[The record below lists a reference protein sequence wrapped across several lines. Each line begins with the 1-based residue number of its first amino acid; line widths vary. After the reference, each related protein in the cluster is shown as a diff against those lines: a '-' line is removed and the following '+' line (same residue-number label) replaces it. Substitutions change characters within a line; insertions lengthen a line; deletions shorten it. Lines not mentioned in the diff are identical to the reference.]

1 MSAVRTVAEVFY
13 SCRAIAR
20 RVPKVHN
27 IPVSIIKEKESAM
40 ASVTAKELKDH
51 PTDVL
56 GRVQYGNERVAV
68 TRYGKEVA
76 AVVQIEDARL
86 LERLEDL
93 IDAEDVLKAMEEAE
107 REGTISLD
115 ELRQKLSRQT

>member
-1 MSAVRTVAEVFY
+1 M
-13 SCRAIAR
+13 
-20 RVPKVHN
+20 
-27 IPVSIIKEKESAM
+27 
-40 ASVTAKELKDH
+40 
-51 PTDVL
+51 L

-76 AVVQIEDARL
+76 VVVPIEDARL

-93 IDAEDVLKAMEEAE
+93 IDAEDVLEAMAEAE

-115 ELRQKLSRQT
+115 ELREKLHRQR

>member
-1 MSAVRTVAEVFY
+1 MALTGAELPHHADLLRERYKGYIMVL
-13 SCRAIAR
+13 
-20 RVPKVHN
+20 
-27 IPVSIIKEKESAM
+27 VSIIREKEPAM
-40 ASVTAKELKDH
+40 TSVTAKQLKDH

-76 AVVQIEDARL
+76 AVVPIEDARR

-93 IDAEDVLKAMEEAE
+93 IDAEDVLKAIKEAE

-115 ELRQKLSRQT
+115 ELRQKLNRRR

>member
-1 MSAVRTVAEVFY
+1 MALVATT
-13 SCRAIAR
+13 R
-20 RVPKVHN
+20 
-27 IPVSIIKEKESAM
+27 EKESAM
-40 ASVTAKELKDH
+40 TSVTAKQLKDH

-76 AVVQIEDARL
+76 VVVPIEDARL
-86 LERLEDL
+86 LERIEDL
-93 IDAEDVLKAMEEAE
+93 IDAEDVLKAVEEAE

-115 ELRQKLSRQT
+115 ELREKLSR

>member
-1 MSAVRTVAEVFY
+1 MVL
-13 SCRAIAR
+13 
-20 RVPKVHN
+20 
-27 IPVSIIKEKESAM
+27 VSIIREKECAM
-40 ASVTAKELKDH
+40 TSVTAKQLKDH

-76 AVVQIEDARL
+76 VVVPIEDARL
-86 LERLEDL
+86 LERIEDL
-93 IDAEDVLKAMEEAE
+93 IDAEDVLKAIEEAE

-115 ELRQKLSRQT
+115 ELREKLSRRR

>member
-1 MSAVRTVAEVFY
+1 MS
-13 SCRAIAR
+13 
-20 RVPKVHN
+20 
-27 IPVSIIKEKESAM
+27 SIREKECAM
-40 ASVTAKELKDH
+40 ASVTAKQLKDH

-76 AVVQIEDARL
+76 VVVPIEDARL

-93 IDAEDVLKAMEEAE
+93 IDAEDVLKAVEEAE

-115 ELRQKLSRQT
+115 ELREKLSRQR

>member
-1 MSAVRTVAEVFY
+1 MT
-13 SCRAIAR
+13 
-20 RVPKVHN
+20 
-27 IPVSIIKEKESAM
+27 
-40 ASVTAKELKDH
+40 SVTAKQLKDH

-76 AVVQIEDARL
+76 AVVPIEDARL

-93 IDAEDVLKAMEEAE
+93 IDAEDVLKAIDEAE

-115 ELRQKLSRQT
+115 ELRQKLNRQR

>member
-1 MSAVRTVAEVFY
+1 MALIATIQTTRGVRMTT
-13 SCRAIAR
+13 
-20 RVPKVHN
+20 
-27 IPVSIIKEKESAM
+27 
-40 ASVTAKELKDH
+40 VTAKELKDH

-76 AVVQIEDARL
+76 VVMPIEDARL
-86 LERLEDL
+86 LESIEDL
-93 IDAEDVLKAMEEAE
+93 IDAQDVIQAIEEAE

-115 ELRQKLSRQT
+115 ELRDTLQRQG